1 MKKEIEIT
9 VPTDY
14 SAVSLK
20 KYLKIQEDL
29 ETYKDDKEAE
39 EIWLKEIGIAFQNR
53 SSF

>member
-29 ETYKDDKEAE
+29 ETIKMIRKH
-39 EIWLKEIGIAFQNR
+39 KMR
-53 SSF
+53 SYYITS